1 MGGQLQIPYFWRECA
16 MAKKKSE
23 KKLTFEEARAQLETI
38 AAAVE
43 QGDIGLE
50 ELVAHYEKGKQ
61 LEKYCR
67 TLLAEAEAKI
77 QKLQLAEDGSL
88 TPEPMETPPANN
100 VD

>member
-1 MGGQLQIPYFWRECA
+1 
-16 MAKKKSE
+16 MAKKESE
-23 KKLTFEEARAQLETI
+23 NKLTFEEARSQLEAI

-67 TLLAEAEAKI
+67 TLLADAEAKI
-77 QKLQLAEDGSL
+77 AKLQLAEDGSL
-88 TPEPMETPPANN
+88 TPEPMETPPA
-100 VD
+100 DDAE